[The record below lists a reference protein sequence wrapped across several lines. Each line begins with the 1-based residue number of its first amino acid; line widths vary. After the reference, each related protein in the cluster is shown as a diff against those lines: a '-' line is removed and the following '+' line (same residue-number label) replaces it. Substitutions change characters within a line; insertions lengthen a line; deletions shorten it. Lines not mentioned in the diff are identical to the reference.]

1 MSGDVSTGPGLP
13 SPAHAEF
20 EELAAG
26 YALDALEPEEEDR
39 FLAHLP
45 GCGRCG
51 VALTQHLAVAAQ
63 LAWAVDP
70 APALPLPLP
79 LPPALA
85 EIAARSPRS
94 LPEDPFRAQEPSVA
108 SRVLRR
114 PAVRRGSGRER
125 SALLPGSRRGRVLAA
140 AGALGVAAL
149 LTVVSLGAVSRDG
162 GTATVQAE
170 ASERALLA
178 VNDPAA
184 AVGRLVA
191 VGQSAH
197 GTAVVS
203 QGHAW
208 LVLDGLAPNAPGKRY
223 VAWEITGFD
232 TMRAAAAFVVEDSGV
247 TAVDLGPVPSSTV
260 ASTRYAVTEE
270 EPGPALPTSPSDR
283 KVLNPASPTRGLQ

>member
-70 APALPLPLP
+70 VPALP

-85 EIAARSPRS
+85 VIAATSPRTF
-94 LPEDPFRAQEPSVA
+94 PEDPFHPQGLPTT

-125 SALLPGSRRGRVLAA
+125 PTLFPGARRGRVLAA

-149 LTVVSLGAVSRDG
+149 LTVVSLDAVSRNG
-162 GTATVQAE
+162 GIATVQADS
-170 ASERALLA
+170 SEQALLA

-208 LVLDGLAPNAPGKRY
+208 LVLDGLAPSGPGKRY

-232 TMRAAAAFVVEDSGV
+232 TMRAAAAFVVEDQGV
-247 TAVDLGPVPSSTV
+247 TAVDLGPVPPSAV
-260 ASTRYAVTEE
+260 ASTRYAVTLE
-270 EPGPALPTSPSDR
+270 EPGASLPSSPS
-283 KVLNPASPTRGLQ
+283 KQQVLNPASPTRGLQ